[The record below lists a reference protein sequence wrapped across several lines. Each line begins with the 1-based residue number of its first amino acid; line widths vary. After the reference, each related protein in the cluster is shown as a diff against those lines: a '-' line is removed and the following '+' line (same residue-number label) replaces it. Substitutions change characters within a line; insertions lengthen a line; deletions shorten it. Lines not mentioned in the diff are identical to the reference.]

1 MNNIQKRFILF
12 LFGCIG
18 TRLLFVYIA
27 KNVSL
32 QVLPYLGYLALI
44 PVLGWLYIL
53 FIKSRDTGLEVF
65 GGKIWWNSIRPIH
78 IALYSTFA
86 YLAINKNKNS
96 WIALLVDV
104 GFGLGAFLHHHYI
117 SGNFNRL
124 L

>member
-32 QVLPYLGYLALI
+32 QVLSYLGYLALL

-86 YLAINKNKNS
+86 YLAINKNNNA
-96 WIALLVDV
+96 WIALLADA
-104 GFGLGAFLHHHYI
+104 GFGLGAFLYHHYN
-117 SGNFNRL
+117 SGNFNKL

>member
-32 QVLPYLGYLALI
+32 QVLSYLGYLALI

-78 IALYSTFA
+78 IALYSIFA
-86 YLAINKNKNS
+86 YLAINRNKNA
-96 WIALLVDV
+96 WIALLADV
-104 GFGLGAFLHHHYI
+104 GFGLGAFLYHHYI